1 MVQVFLSSISRN
13 IIYTS
18 HMENSENINSL
29 NPFSAGNFLV
39 SVAFQIILI
48 IPAIVH
54 RNYLY
59 ERIEIERNNIS
70 LLLDLKVS
78 VKFQNQMNYSL
89 HWTLDIACLRVL
101 FITAGVRLTHF
112 ISLFNFHIHFWWT
125 KWIVFTL
132 QIQNGCLV
140 PMKKKT
146 TTSRTLIDN
155 FSTMLCI

>member
-1 MVQVFLSSISRN
+1 MQTEPIVPASTRASFTFIQCDFQDFRLGHLNTMNDSTSQFARSMWNVSSFFSLLDVFSPQRMVQVILSSFSRN

-29 NPFSAGNFLV
+29 NPFSTGNFLV

-48 IPAIVH
+48 IAAIVH

-89 HWTLDIACLRVL
+89 HWTLDIAC
-101 FITAGVRLTHF
+101 
-112 ISLFNFHIHFWWT
+112 
-125 KWIVFTL
+125 
-132 QIQNGCLV
+132 Q
-140 PMKKKT
+140 
-146 TTSRTLIDN
+146 
-155 FSTMLCI
+155 